1 MTEYQKTDFS
11 QILSNIEV
19 KNNNFVSIFNEF
31 NSLVPDYKFTFTPT
45 KSQFQNGN
53 IMEENIKSDE
63 ENEKYPNYKAIELLK
78 NGNDNDLVLNS
89 NMLIITNSSSKS
101 KKRNQYN
108 EEKLNNFSEFS
119 IEENLNEDNYAIKF
133 QNFVILYREKY
144 KYNIMEL
151 IRELINKKSNKN
163 KRRIE
168 IMNINYQNKNIIND
182 NIKNIHINNFNMP
195 NENLPDD
202 DNINNEEQNNFK
214 FGIQI
219 SPGKDF
225 NKYKK
230 TDVSKIMLKNDILNN
245 DKLEQ
250 TIEFINY
257 KQDPGFYNENID
269 NYNSSNVRLNLDSG
283 YKKNLENICYTI
295 REEDNESYDSISLH
309 KSIKSSAKAK
319 SNILENKSKS
329 IKEVQDL
336 NINNNLL
343 NTFSKEKSNLNND
356 KNNNIIEE
364 INKEEE
370 DDKNDNIN
378 INNSKKE
385 NKIIII
391 DLNLKEKNKNVKNNI
406 MNYETNKI
414 INEKSNNN
422 YNINNYDKG
431 ENKGPESFKDKDNKD
446 VNSNHFDKK
455 DKIKELNQYDKNYN
469 NEKGQNDLKFQE
481 KELKNHN
488 INRLDAFKKIIN
500 NIFLASLPFI
510 CIFIYFNRS
519 SKKS

>member
-78 NGNDNDLVLNS
+78 NGNDNDSVLN
-89 NMLIITNSSSKS
+89 
-101 KKRNQYN
+101 R
-108 EEKLNNFSEFS
+108 EKLNNFSEFS
-119 IEENLNEDNYAIKF
+119 IEENLNEDNYAIKL
-133 QNFVILYREKY
+133 QNFVLLYREKY

-168 IMNINYQNKNIIND
+168 IMNINYQNKNIINN
-182 NIKNIHINNFNMP
+182 NIKNIHINNFNIS
-195 NENLPDD
+195 NDNLPDD

-257 KQDPGFYNENID
+257 KQDPGIYNENID

-283 YKKNLENICYTI
+283 YKKNHENICYTI

-406 MNYETNKI
+406 MNYETKKI

-422 YNINNYDKG
+422 NNINNYAKG
-431 ENKGPESFKDKDNKD
+431 ENEGPESFKDKDNKD

-455 DKIKELNQYDKNYN
+455 DTIKELNQYDKNYN
-469 NEKGQNDLKFQE
+469 NENGQNDLKFQE
-481 KELKNHN
+481 KDLKNDN

-510 CIFIYFNRS
+510 CIFIYFNMS